1 MFFLPK
7 QKEPPKKRA
16 CKPDFKPRFNLE
28 GGVASVVSG
37 KKIIT
42 IKENSDFRRAYYRG
56 KSIVKK
62 RIVLYFRKNKF
73 SYNRLGITVSP
84 KVGNSVV
91 RNRIR
96 RLIREN
102 YRLSEISKSGYD
114 IVIVARSSAAYSNY
128 YGIGKDLKSAFQESG
143 FCEK

>member
-1 MFFLPK
+1 M
-7 QKEPPKKRA
+7 
-16 CKPDFKPRFNLE
+16 
-28 GGVASVVSG
+28 ASVVSG